1 MIKRIIQLGSLFPI
15 ILTIFFIK
23 NYSIN
28 VPYQDQWEMVPL
40 FQKVIHA
47 EISIFDLIAQHNEH
61 RILFP
66 RLIQISLAF
75 LTNWNIKNI
84 YWISFILLCAIY
96 FFLALFMQNICKNK
110 YFCIYLQFMLSW
122 IVFSPIQYEGWFTG
136 MNEFHLTILAMLMT
150 IYLLN
155 LPLLGTT
162 ATLSKIFAV
171 FLSIIGS
178 YSHINGLLIWIVGG
192 ILIFYRRQ
200 FLFLI
205 FWMLLSLMTYLIYFI
220 NYSKP
225 IYHPSLMYF
234 FQNPLDFL
242 TYFFGQI
249 GSVLFISEIG
259 ISALIGIMIFLI
271 ALFNLNSLL
280 KKRSLIKSCIPWLM
294 IFLFSL
300 LSILAIA
307 VARAGFGT
315 TQALSS
321 RYIVYSSLM
330 FISTIE
336 VFYYLVGNYK
346 IKFFSHDL
354 FILLFS
360 FVLIFSIGQ
369 NYLKG
374 VDYIKKYYSEM
385 SKIKYCLDYYYRVDS
400 TCLYSVYPNKEVLLE
415 RLEYIKQLG
424 WGGFSEFA
432 FSR

>member
-225 IYHPSLMYF
+225 FIYLWKFICRSSPQF
-234 FQNPLDFL
+234 F
-242 TYFFGQI
+242 FF
-249 GSVLFISEIG
+249 
-259 ISALIGIMIFLI
+259 
-271 ALFNLNSLL
+271 
-280 KKRSLIKSCIPWLM
+280 
-294 IFLFSL
+294 
-300 LSILAIA
+300 
-307 VARAGFGT
+307 
-315 TQALSS
+315 
-321 RYIVYSSLM
+321 
-330 FISTIE
+330 
-336 VFYYLVGNYK
+336 
-346 IKFFSHDL
+346 
-354 FILLFS
+354 
-360 FVLIFSIGQ
+360 
-369 NYLKG
+369 
-374 VDYIKKYYSEM
+374 
-385 SKIKYCLDYYYRVDS
+385 
-400 TCLYSVYPNKEVLLE
+400 CLYC
-415 RLEYIKQLG
+415 
-424 WGGFSEFA
+424 
-432 FSR
+432 